1 MLELVLWVI
10 AAGCVMLLAR
20 PLRRRLTL
28 PDWLVRARK
37 RRRPGI
43 PVTAWIAAL
52 LLMEL
57 AWLFGERRGPGAWL
71 GLSIWIGAPL
81 LATWVSWYWMK
92 GLRENPP
99 VQPDDKDLGLRT

>member
-1 MLELVLWVI
+1 MTSSTVI
-10 AAGCVMLLAR
+10 AQLHLTNVE
-20 PLRRRLTL
+20 RRRREGIAGT
-28 PDWLVRARK
+28 VREARK

-71 GLSIWIGAPL
+71 ALSIWMAG
-81 LATWVSWYWMK
+81 
-92 GLRENPP
+92 R
-99 VQPDDKDLGLRT
+99 